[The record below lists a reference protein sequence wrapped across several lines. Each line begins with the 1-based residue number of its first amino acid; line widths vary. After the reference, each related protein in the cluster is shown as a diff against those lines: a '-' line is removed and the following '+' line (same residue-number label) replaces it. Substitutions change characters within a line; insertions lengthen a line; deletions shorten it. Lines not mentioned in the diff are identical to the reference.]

1 MSLKCPNSFS
11 SSTRKEQCL
20 AKLITGCSLPGVYRK
35 KDIGKVSDHVLLFC
49 RFDHNIKL
57 QDHRMEDKDFIYG
70 QITVKI
76 EEIKQ
81 QNAKLLTQAQQL
93 HLEHDFQNRLCSTGC
108 KFLVLTS
115 RHEIGVDWPS
125 GEQ

>member
-1 MSLKCPNSFS
+1 
-11 SSTRKEQCL
+11 
-20 AKLITGCSLPGVYRK
+20 
-35 KDIGKVSDHVLLFC
+35 
-49 RFDHNIKL
+49 
-57 QDHRMEDKDFIYG
+57 MEDKDFIYG

-115 RHEIGVDWPS
+115 RHEIGVVLQESNNHTGCWPCKIS
-125 GEQ
+125 NTIDSTELSRTEQMLKPGMKVWRIFSPHLSPWFGLGA